1 MASCLSWVWQ
11 HGFLVCFS
19 YVRKGESNMRKLSF
33 SALMA
38 FMTAWQN
45 ENNKYIQTWE
55 TTGSMLT
62 IHTNTGEEYTFP
74 TSMINQFYN

>member
-1 MASCLSWVWQ
+1 MKKV
-11 HGFLVCFS
+11 
-19 YVRKGESNMRKLSF
+19 SF

-38 FMTAWQN
+38 FMTDWQN

-55 TTGSMLT
+55 TTKSMLI

-74 TSMINQFYN
+74 ASMINQFYN